1 MRLEIRVAALATV
14 FALMFGALVTRLWV
28 VQIAEGPVHVQ
39 KSQGLEWSET
49 QTAAARGDIVD
60 ANGVVLATSIQVPG
74 VVVTRSQIPSEV
86 EPTVIQ
92 ELAGVLGRDPGEIAE
107 LFALAGSGSTFTVD
121 DVSPEVAYFIM
132 TNRSRFP
139 GVSIRNIP
147 ERVYPEGSFMAH
159 VLGHVGRVSQDD
171 LLANPDLDPNGTV
184 GKLGVEGI
192 YDETLQGEAG
202 AEFYQVRPDGT
213 PYGERRTVA
222 ATEGSTVQLT
232 VDVSLQMVTERALA
246 DGIARAKTL
255 KDADPERGAV
265 VVLNAKTGEVAAMAS
280 FPSFDPS
287 QFVIGLTQT
296 EYELLRDSQAFNNLA
311 IQGLYPP
318 GSAMKAITYATA
330 VEEGIYPNSAH
341 TQTPN
346 GSLECTGVLT
356 ANGLDDGSQKRFTDP
371 GHGIVDLHEALG
383 ESCNIYFWEVALAIW
398 GKYQGTDK
406 ENILQRYARSVG
418 LGSLTGI
425 DLWGERA
432 GRVPDRELF
441 EQWLVDAP
449 ALISETRKN
458 GNLWVGGDLM
468 NVAIGQ
474 GETLATPL
482 QMAVAYGA
490 LANGGT
496 VWKPRVVD
504 RIIHSD
510 GTVEELQSGI
520 ANQIAWSEQFES
532 VFRDD
537 LGRTTNNETGTAYA
551 AFRSMANVNQ
561 VGGKTGTAQR
571 AGNPNTAWFVGVA
584 PLSDPEWIVSV
595 VLEDGGGGGTS
606 AAPVARQIYQYL
618 FGEEIDP
625 IGAGF

>member
-39 KSQGLEWSET
+39 KSQGLEWSES
-49 QTAAARGDIVD
+49 QTAAARGDILD

-74 VVVTRSQIPSEV
+74 VVVTRSQIPSDV

-121 DVSPEVAYFIM
+121 DVNPEVAYFIM
-132 TNRSRFP
+132 THRSRFP

-184 GKLGVEGI
+184 GKLGVEGK
-192 YDETLQGEAG
+192 YDEVLQGAAG

-222 ATEGSTVQLT
+222 ATEGNTVQLT
-232 VDVSLQMVTERALA
+232 VDVSLQMTTETALA
-246 DGIARAKTL
+246 DGIAWAKTL
-255 KDADPERGAV
+255 KDTDPQRGAV

-296 EYELLRDSQAFNNLA
+296 EYEVLRDSQAFNNLA

-318 GSAMKAITYATA
+318 GSAMKAITYVTA
-330 VEEGIYPNSAH
+330 VEEGIYPDSAH

-346 GSLECTGVLT
+346 GALECTGVLT

-371 GHGIVDLHEALG
+371 GHGAVDLHNALG

-406 ENILQRYARSVG
+406 ENILQRYAR
-418 LGSLTGI
+418 
-425 DLWGERA
+425 E
-432 GRVPDRELF
+432 
-441 EQWLVDAP
+441 
-449 ALISETRKN
+449 
-458 GNLWVGGDLM
+458 
-468 NVAIGQ
+468 
-474 GETLATPL
+474 
-482 QMAVAYGA
+482 A
-490 LANGGT
+490 LA
-496 VWKPRVVD
+496 WD
-504 RIIHSD
+504 R
-510 GTVEELQSGI
+510 
-520 ANQIAWSEQFES
+520 
-532 VFRDD
+532 
-537 LGRTTNNETGTAYA
+537 
-551 AFRSMANVNQ
+551 
-561 VGGKTGTAQR
+561 
-571 AGNPNTAWFVGVA
+571 
-584 PLSDPEWIVSV
+584 
-595 VLEDGGGGGTS
+595 
-606 AAPVARQIYQYL
+606 
-618 FGEEIDP
+618 
-625 IGAGF
+625 